1 VEKEEAM
8 IYAHDLKDWVRT
20 LDDDDE
26 VSIDEDGLSLVV
38 PGVCHLEVGGEP
50 EDEGNVETEA

>member
-38 PGVCHLEVGGEP
+38 PGVCYLEVGGEP
-50 EDEGNVETEA
+50 EAEEDKDEEI